1 MTSYRTGIGFDAH
14 PFTEGRPLMLGG
26 VEIDHPQGLAGYSD
40 ADVLAH
46 AVADALLGAA
56 GLKDIGHYFPDNDP
70 AWKDASSLD
79 ILKQVAGMVGNKGC
93 RIGNVD
99 AVVVAEAPRV
109 APYRDRM
116 RESLAGAMG
125 ISPADVNIRGTTTEK
140 MGFTGR
146 GEGIAAMATALIE
159 CESVAEIDL

>member
-1 MTSYRTGIGFDAH
+1 MTRYRTGIGFDAH
-14 PFTEGRPLMLGG
+14 PFTEGRRLTLGG
-26 VEIDHPQGLAGYSD
+26 IEIDHPQGLAGHSD

-56 GLKDIGHYFPDNDP
+56 GLKDIGHHFPDDDP

-79 ILKQVAGMVGNKGC
+79 ILKQVADMVGNKGC

-109 APYRDRM
+109 APYRDSM

-125 ISPADVNIRGTTTEK
+125 ISPDGVNVRGTTTEK

-146 GEGIAAMATALIE
+146 GEGIAAMVTALIE

>member
-1 MTSYRTGIGFDAH
+1 MSSYRTGIGFDAH

-26 VEIDHPQGLAGYSD
+26 VEIDHPQGLAGHSD

-46 AVADALLGAA
+46 AAADALLGAA

-70 AWKDASSLD
+70 VWKDASSLD
-79 ILKQVAGMVGNKGC
+79 ILKQVAVMVGNKGC

-99 AVVVAEAPRV
+99 AVVVAEAPQV

-125 ISPADVNIRGTTTEK
+125 ISPDAVNVRGTTTEK